1 VFAVFG
7 RSWELAKASLSVL
20 RSDKELLIFPLISFV
35 GLVLVSL
42 VFLIPFAALGGINF
56 ETGQPSIAAYA
67 LLFVFYLVTY
77 TVTFYFQTA
86 LVGAALIRLDGGDPT
101 LGDGLRMATSRLPQI
116 IGYALIAATVGMI
129 LRWISERTGLIGQII
144 IGIVGFVWN
153 IATFLVVPVLVT
165 ENIGP
170 VDAIKRSAG
179 LLRKTWGEQLIGVG
193 GIGIVFGLLFFVVA
207 LLGGGLAFALFNVS
221 FALGVVGIIALVI
234 VLGIIGLIA
243 SAASGVYTASLY
255 RYATK
260 GDAGA
265 AFRPEV
271 MQAAFRSRGG
281 NPPVSAGPPSF

>member
-35 GLVLVSL
+35 GLVLVSI
-42 VFLIPFAALGGINF
+42 VFFIPFLALGGINF

-86 LVGAALIRLDGGDPT
+86 LVGAALIRLDGGDPS
-101 LGDGLRMATSRLPQI
+101 LRDGLRMATSRLPQI

-129 LRWISERTGLIGQII
+129 LRWISERTGFIGQIV

-165 ENIGP
+165 EGVGP

-179 LLRKTWGEQLIGVG
+179 LLRRTWGEQLIGVG
-193 GIGIVFGLLFFVVA
+193 GIGIVFGLLFFVIA
-207 LLGGGLAFALFNVS
+207 LVGGAVAFALFNISV
-221 FALGVVGIIALVI
+221 ALGVIGIVALVI
-234 VLGIIGLIA
+234 VLGILGLIA

-265 AFRPEV
+265 SFRPEI
-271 MQAAFRSRGG
+271 MQAAFRSRSG
-281 NPPVSAGPPSF
+281 NPPVTSGPPSF

>member
-1 VFAVFG
+1 
-7 RSWELAKASLSVL
+7 
-20 RSDKELLIFPLISFV
+20 
-35 GLVLVSL
+35 
-42 VFLIPFAALGGINF
+42 
-56 ETGQPSIAAYA
+56 
-67 LLFVFYLVTY
+67 
-77 TVTFYFQTA
+77 
-86 LVGAALIRLDGGDPT
+86 
-101 LGDGLRMATSRLPQI
+101 MATSRLPQI

-129 LRWISERTGLIGQII
+129 LRWISERTGFIGQII
-144 IGIVGFVWN
+144 IGIVGVVWN

-221 FALGVVGIIALVI
+221 FALGIVGVIALVI
-234 VLGIIGLIA
+234 VLGVIGLIA

-271 MQAAFRSRGG
+271 MQAAFRSRSG
-281 NPPVSAGPPSF
+281 NNAINTGQLG

>member
-1 VFAVFG
+1 MFAVFG

-20 RSDKELLIFPLISFV
+20 RSDKELLIFPLISFI
-35 GLVLVSL
+35 GLVLVSI
-42 VFLIPFAALGGINF
+42 VFFIPFLALGGINF

-101 LGDGLRMATSRLPQI
+101 LRDGLSLATKKLPQI

-129 LRWISERTGLIGQII
+129 LRWISERTGFIGQII

-153 IATFLVVPVLVT
+153 IATFLVVPVLVM
-165 ENIGP
+165 ENVGP
-170 VDAIKRSAG
+170 VDAIKRSSG
-179 LLRKTWGEQLIGVG
+179 LLRRTWGEQLIGVG

-207 LLGGGLAFALFNVS
+207 LLGGFLAFALFNVS
-221 FALGVVGIIALVI
+221 FTLGIVGIVALVI
-234 VLGIIGLIA
+234 VLGILGLIA

-265 AFRPEV
+265 SFRPEV

-281 NPPVSAGPPSF
+281 TPAVQPGPPTF